1 MDEAQVYLNFFNGV
15 FETFSTNKLSVIN
28 DIKNDTIKLKLLNE
42 M

>member
-1 MDEAQVYLNFFNGV
+1 MDEGQVYLNFFNGV